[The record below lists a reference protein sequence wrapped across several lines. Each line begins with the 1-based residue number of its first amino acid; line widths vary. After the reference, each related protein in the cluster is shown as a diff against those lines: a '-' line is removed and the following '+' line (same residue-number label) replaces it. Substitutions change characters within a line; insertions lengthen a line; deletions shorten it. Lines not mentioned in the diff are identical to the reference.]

1 MGGPITTAVLRTPR
15 WACKFT
21 SLRCPENAKVFSRVP
36 TFSVLIGLGSVIA
49 GLLGSLTG
57 LGV

>member
-1 MGGPITTAVLRTPR
+1 MGCTITTAVRRTLRS
-15 WACKFT
+15 ACKFT
-21 SLRCPENAKVFSRVP
+21 SLPCPENAKIFSHVP
-36 TFSVLIGLGSVIA
+36 TFSVLIGPGSVIA